1 MKHTRREFLGSS
13 AALGAQLLGAGA
25 LGVGASACASTPT
38 GCDRWK
44 VNGGVWQDANR
55 SNPGVNARYRVRP
68 EKLRD
73 LVEIVQCAE
82 KERIGVRMTGAGH
95 SYSDVAFSSGFMLSP
110 ERMGAALDVAEEQL
124 SPVGRSK
131 KLFRTEAGASI
142 RSLNSEM
149 DCAGLA
155 FKNLGG
161 YNAQSIVGAAM
172 TATHGSGLNYGPVSS
187 AIASIQVVASGGEV
201 LQVEPRNGI
210 TDPRKFPG
218 YIESHGDRIKARL
231 VQDDVIFNAASVS
244 LGAAGLVYAV
254 VLEVEPSYWLKETPK
269 VTTWGAV
276 KCSDGFIGRLLSG
289 RELAPVGPQP
299 EYYEVSLNPYP
310 AITGGGPETHQVL
323 LQQRYKLQREPWRSA
338 QDRKRGKLGTEVDAL
353 GTWASGKGKI
363 IADTVNRWPNL
374 APGFVT
380 ESIKSRADISYINK
394 SYEVFDIGPVNH
406 MRVFGI
412 EMSFDIKDTV
422 RVAERFFEL
431 AQEHLD
437 QGMVHTTPCT
447 LRFVKQASSN
457 LAMMHGRDTVT
468 LEIGTILGIRR
479 ARDMLLHYEHAFMQ
493 EFGARPHWGL
503 DLNVLK
509 SVDDVKALW
518 GDANV
523 EQWLGVYRE
532 LNRSGVF
539 NAAVTD
545 RLGISVPRS

>member
-1 MKHTRREFLGSS
+1 M
-13 AALGAQLLGAGA
+13 GAELLGASV
-25 LGVGASACASTPT
+25 LGVGASACASAPR

-44 VNGGVWQDANR
+44 VNGGPWQDANR
-55 SNPGVNARYRVRP
+55 SNPGVQVRYRVRP

-73 LVEIVQCAE
+73 LVEIVECAE
-82 KERIGVRMTGAGH
+82 KERIGVRMTGAGL
-95 SYSDVAFSSGFMLSP
+95 SYSDVAMCDGFLLSP
-110 ERMGAALDVAEEQL
+110 ERLGTPLELPKEQL
-124 SPVGRSK
+124 RAEARGMN
-131 KLFRTEAGASI
+131 LFRTESGASI
-142 RSLNSEM
+142 RSLNTEL

-172 TATHGSGLNYGPVSS
+172 TATHGSGLKYGPVSS
-187 AIASIQVVASGGEV
+187 AIASIQVVVSGGEV
-201 LQVEPRNGI
+201 LQVEPKNGI

-218 YIESHGDRIKARL
+218 YIDSHGDRVRARL

-244 LGAAGLVYAV
+244 LGAMGVVYAV

-269 VTTWGAV
+269 VTTWGELT
-276 KCSDGFIGRLLSG
+276 CTDGFIGRLLAG
-289 RELAPVGPQP
+289 RNLAALGPEP
-299 EYYEVSLNPYP
+299 DYYEVSLNPYP
-310 AITGGGPETHQVL
+310 SKTGGGPGTHQCL
-323 LQQRYKLQREPWRSA
+323 LQQRYKLAREPWRSA
-338 QDRKRGKLGTEVDAL
+338 QDRKRGQFGSEVDAIA
-353 GTWASGKGKI
+353 TWGSTKGKFL
-363 IADTVNRWPNL
+363 ADTVNRWPIEG
-374 APGFVT
+374 PKFIT
-380 ESIKSRADISYINK
+380 TSIRSRGDVSYINK

-412 EMSFDIKDTV
+412 EMHFDFEDTV

-431 AQEHLD
+431 AQEHYD

-447 LRFVKQASSN
+447 LRFVNEAKSN
-457 LAMMHGRDTVT
+457 LAMMHGRRTVS
-468 LEIGTILGIRR
+468 LEIGSVLGVRR
-479 ARDMLLHYEHAFMQ
+479 ARDMLLHYEHAFIQ

-523 EQWLGVYRE
+523 EEWLGAYRQ
-532 LNRSGVF
+532 LNRTGVF